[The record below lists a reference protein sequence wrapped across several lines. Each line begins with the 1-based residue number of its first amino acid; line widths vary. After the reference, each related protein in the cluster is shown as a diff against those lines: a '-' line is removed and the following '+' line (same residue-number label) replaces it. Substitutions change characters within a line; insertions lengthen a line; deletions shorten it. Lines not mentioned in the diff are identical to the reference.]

1 MKYSIIIVVVY
12 LFASCKSSSIKT
24 TINEKEYTV
33 LSIDSIN
40 SAYVIHAKKD
50 SLYFKILSFKI
61 DKKYSKCD
69 KIQVGKTYNFKL
81 NPGFLSDP
89 RFPINLDGIG
99 YHGETILIE
108 RDSIYDLHEAK
119 NLKGLCFK
127 K

>member
-24 TINEKEYTV
+24 TINEKEYMV

-40 SAYVIHAKKD
+40 SVYVIRAKSEKK
-50 SLYFKILSFKI
+50 YYKILSVKTT
-61 DKKYSKCD
+61 KKNSKCD

-89 RFPINLDGIG
+89 IFPINVDGYMFNNEII
-99 YHGETILIE
+99 TIE
-108 RDSIYDLHEAK
+108 KDSIYDIHEAK